1 MGVFDGVARRTAKDA
16 TLNGPEDC
24 HVAHFQRH
32 NPPIRFRRVGRLS
45 GAEASADAHAKSEYE
60 PEYDTHQSL
69 LGLD

>member
-1 MGVFDGVARRTAKDA
+1 MGVFDGVARRIGEDA
-16 TLNGPEDC
+16 TLKFPEDC
-24 HVAHFQRH
+24 HVADCQLH
-32 NPPIRFRRVGRLS
+32 NPPIRLRRVGRLS